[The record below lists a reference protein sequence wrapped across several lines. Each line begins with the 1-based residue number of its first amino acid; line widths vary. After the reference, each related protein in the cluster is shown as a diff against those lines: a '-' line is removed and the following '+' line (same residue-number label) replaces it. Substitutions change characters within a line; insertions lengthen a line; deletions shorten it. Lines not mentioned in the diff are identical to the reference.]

1 MKLISATPSP
11 FARKIRIILHE
22 KAIPFDLQTEVP
34 WNDDTTLPSYNPL
47 EKLPV
52 LVLDDGSTVYE
63 SAFIAEWIERRHPH
77 PPLLPADDDG
87 ILAHKRL
94 EVLAGGVCDAL
105 VLIFFERR
113 RAPGARSA
121 PWLARQQRKVDG
133 GLAETARLIGA
144 GPYAVGDRFGLGDI
158 AAGCMLGYLD
168 LRLPEL
174 AWRTRHPALATYYA
188 RLAERPSFRATQP
201 VAQAITARIV

>member
-22 KAIPFDLQTEVP
+22 KAIPFDLRTEVP
-34 WNDDTTLPSYNPL
+34 WNDDTTLPLHNPL

-52 LVLDDGSTVYE
+52 LVLDDGSTVYD
-63 SAFIAEWIERRHPH
+63 STYIAEWLERRHPH
-77 PPLLPADDDG
+77 PPLLPPDDDG

-94 EVLAGGVCDAL
+94 EVLGAGVCDAI
-105 VLIFFERR
+105 VLIFLERQR
-113 RAPGARSA
+113 TPEARSA
-121 PWLARQQRKVDG
+121 PWLARQRRKVEG

-144 GPYAVGDRFGLGDI
+144 REFAVGSRFGLGDI

-174 AWRTRHPALATYYA
+174 DWRRRHAALADYHA
-188 RLAERPSFRATQP
+188 RLEERPSFRATRP
-201 VAQAITARIV
+201 AAQTIDSGVV